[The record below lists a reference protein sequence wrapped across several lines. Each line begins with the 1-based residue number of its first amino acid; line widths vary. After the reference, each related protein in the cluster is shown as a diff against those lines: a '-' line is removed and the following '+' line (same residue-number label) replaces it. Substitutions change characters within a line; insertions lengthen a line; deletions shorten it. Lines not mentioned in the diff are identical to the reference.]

1 MLPVYLDITDEA
13 KRRINKNVGCM
24 FELLKCTCEGLS
36 YAEILDDIY
45 PPVVLET
52 KLEKCTQTIKDMYN
66 MTQDNYE
73 REFLEPF
80 HEWTLY
86 HTILWW
92 IDVAEDGYK
101 LDEIPKEYCIDECG
115 IDRHEYINDINNY
128 LEFLFTDWDFLE
140 LAVMYS
146 LYEKKPYVLKE
157 FLNIEIEDYLELM
170 PPDIGRKYK
179 KLKERRNIMEKEKQI
194 IVNINESQI
203 NMAKDNSVLNAN
215 QYNAVNKAE
224 LEKIVNGIMDNLY
237 ALKEED
243 ADRIEDLVRLVK
255 QELSEP
261 EPKISKLKYYLTLI
275 APMVTIANG
284 IPVLCENL
292 QKLKNFIMAF
302 ISQ

>member
-1 MLPVYLDITDEA
+1 M
-13 KRRINKNVGCM
+13 G
-24 FELLKCTCEGLS
+24 
-36 YAEILDDIY
+36 
-45 PPVVLET
+45 
-52 KLEKCTQTIKDMYN
+52 
-66 MTQDNYE
+66 
-73 REFLEPF
+73 
-80 HEWTLY
+80 
-86 HTILWW
+86 
-92 IDVAEDGYK
+92 
-101 LDEIPKEYCIDECG
+101 
-115 IDRHEYINDINNY
+115 
-128 LEFLFTDWDFLE
+128 
-140 LAVMYS
+140 
-146 LYEKKPYVLKE
+146 
-157 FLNIEIEDYLELM
+157 
-170 PPDIGRKYK
+170 
-179 KLKERRNIMEKEKQI
+179 KEKQI

-261 EPKISKLKYYLTLI
+261 EPKISKLKYYLTLM